1 MNRDYRFVSFLTVL
15 VIFNISCVSPKK
27 FSFNNQQKH
36 NYILSQKINDEKLKE
51 LTRKW
56 LKENYSEEKGNNA
69 NLKYRIL
76 LENDSTIEIYCED
89 RLLMGDLG
97 QNTYYYPL
105 QFKMIIANYSN
116 RTNIQFKDYLI
127 LNFSKNS
134 VINKQ
139 IESKNEISAYF
150 NKFNNE
156 ISNFFISKS
165 RNTNIDSSYYSK
177 RYISV
182 VTGLTSKIEENQC
195 FECRFKNR
203 FEFYISGGYSY
214 LLQENPSYNDFYN
227 NYLNKLKNGY
237 NINIGGFYNLTR
249 KLQIGLEY
257 IHFNSNNFHPSIYI
271 AKSTNDTLH
280 GRLSNNYD
288 ANYLGFI
295 IGYRHSILKDYYIN
309 YHFGIGVLNFVD
321 NAEMIEKYKQSKTKI
336 IPHYGLSFE
345 YFLTQQIGVSLG
357 FTMNFVTLKNSTV
370 KYENSNPK
378 IQAYPFNDFDRID
391 SFFKIIYLFN

>member
-1 MNRDYRFVSFLTVL
+1 MNKVYRFAPFLTVL
-15 VIFNISCVSPKK
+15 VILNISCVSPKK

-56 LKENYSEEKGNNA
+56 LKENYSEEKSNNA

-105 QFKMIIANYSN
+105 QFKMVIANYSN
-116 RTNIQFKDYLI
+116 RTNIQFKDYLV

-139 IESKNEISAYF
+139 IENKNEISAYF
-150 NKFNNE
+150 NKFNNK

-182 VTGLTSKIEENQC
+182 VSGLTSKIEEQQC
-195 FECRFKNR
+195 LECRFKNR
-203 FEFYISGGYSY
+203 FEIFISGGYSFV
-214 LLQENPSYNDFYN
+214 PHSYSNDFYT
-227 NYLNKLKNGY
+227 NYLNELSNGVS
-237 NINIGGFYNLTR
+237 NINAGLFYNLTK
-249 KLQIGLEY
+249 KLQIGFEY
-257 IHFNSNNFHPSIYI
+257 IHFHSSNFHPSIKMVTN
-271 AKSTNDTLH
+271 ANDTLF
-280 GRLSNNYD
+280 GRLSNNYNS
-288 ANYLGFI
+288 NYYGFI
-295 IGYRHSILKDYYIN
+295 FGYRQTLGKDYYFN
-309 YHFGIGVLNFVD
+309 YHLGIGILNFAD
-321 NAEMIEKYKQSKTKI
+321 YAEMIEKYKQSKTKI
-336 IPHYGLSFE
+336 IPRYGVSFE
-345 YFLTQQIGVSLG
+345 YFLTQQIGISLG
-357 FTMNFVTLKNSTV
+357 FTLNLITLKNSTI
-370 KYENSNPK
+370 KYENISPK
-378 IQAYPFNDFDRID
+378 IQVFPLEDISKID
-391 SFFKIIYLFN
+391 SFIKLIYLFK